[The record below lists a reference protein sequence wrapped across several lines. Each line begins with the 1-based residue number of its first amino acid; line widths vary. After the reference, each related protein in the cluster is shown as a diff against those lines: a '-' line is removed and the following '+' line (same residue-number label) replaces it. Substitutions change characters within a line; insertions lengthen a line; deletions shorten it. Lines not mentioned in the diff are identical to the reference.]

1 MLVWGPAGC
10 PGRSGLRALGL
21 AAALVAALSAGA
33 AAQEASPLE
42 VSGMTFVGT
51 RGDGSEMVL
60 RAERATFSPRTHL
73 ARLEQVRATAR
84 DPKRNRAFDIECE
97 RAELNLET
105 NDFSA
110 EGDVQG
116 RTQAGERYAAP
127 WVRYDRKRDLLYTD
141 AQVKMQNEAGS
152 FSGDGFR
159 YHVKERR
166 FRLLGNVQ
174 VEQAP

>member
-1 MLVWGPAGC
+1 
-10 PGRSGLRALGL
+10 
-21 AAALVAALSAGA
+21 
-33 AAQEASPLE
+33 
-42 VSGMTFVGT
+42 MTFVGT
-51 RGDGSEMVL
+51 RGDGSEML
-60 RAERATFSPRTHL
+60 LHAERATFSPRSHL
-73 ARLEQVRATAR
+73 ALLEQVRAIAK
-84 DPKRNRAFDIECE
+84 DPKHDRSFEIRCQ

-110 EGDVQG
+110 EGEVQG

-127 WVRYDRKRDLLYTD
+127 WVRYDRKQDLLYTD
-141 AQVKMQNEAGS
+141 AKVKMDNEAGH

-159 YHVKERR
+159 YHVKQHR

>member
-1 MLVWGPAGC
+1 MPVGC
-10 PGRSGLRALGL
+10 PSLSYVGWLRAACTGSIG
-21 AAALVAALSAGA
+21 AIALIAGVAR
-33 AAQEASPLE
+33 AQEATPLE

-60 RAERATFSPRTHL
+60 RAERATFSPRSHL
-73 ARLEQVRATAR
+73 ALLEQVQATAR
-84 DPKRNRAFDIECE
+84 DPERGRAFDIECE

-116 RTQAGERYAAP
+116 RTHAGERYSTP
-127 WVRYDRKRDLLYTD
+127 WVRYDRKQDLLYTD
-141 AQVKMQNEAGS
+141 AQVKMENEGGRY
-152 FSGDGFR
+152 SGDGFR
-159 YHVKERR
+159 YHVKEHR
-166 FRLLGNVQ
+166 FRLLGNVR

>member
-1 MLVWGPAGC
+1 MRQRCRNLLEARIVRA
-10 PGRSGLRALGL
+10 ALGTV
-21 AAALVAALSAGA
+21 AAALLAGA
-33 AAQEASPLE
+33 ATAQEASPLE
-42 VSGMTFVGT
+42 VAGMTFVGT

-73 ARLEQVRATAR
+73 ALLEQVQATAR
-84 DPKRNRAFDIECE
+84 DPKHDRAFEIHCQ

-110 EGDVQG
+110 EGEVQG
-116 RTQAGERYAAP
+116 RTQAGEHYSAP

-141 AQVKMQNEAGS
+141 SKVNMENEAGR
-152 FSGDGFR
+152 FTGDGFR
-159 YHVKERR
+159 YHVKEHR

>member
-1 MLVWGPAGC
+1 
-10 PGRSGLRALGL
+10 
-21 AAALVAALSAGA
+21 
-33 AAQEASPLE
+33 
-42 VSGMTFVGT
+42 MTFVGT

-73 ARLEQVRATAR
+73 ARLERVRGTAR
-84 DPKRNRAFDIECE
+84 DPKRQRAFEIECE

-110 EGDVQG
+110 EGDVRG

-127 WVRYDRKRDLLYTD
+127 WVRYDRAQDLLYTD
-141 AQVKMQNEAGS
+141 AKVKMENEAGR

-159 YHVKERR
+159 YHVKQHR

>member
-1 MLVWGPAGC
+1 MPCGSLRDRRPFRPLVV
-10 PGRSGLRALGL
+10 SIVH
-21 AAALVAALSAGA
+21 AALAIASGSAW
-33 AAQEASPLE
+33 AQEASPLE

-51 RGDGSEMVL
+51 RIDGSELVL
-60 RAERATFSPRTHL
+60 HAARATFSPREHL
-73 ARLEQVRATAR
+73 ALLDRVEATAR
-84 DPKRNRAFDIECE
+84 DPKRDRAFEIQCDK
-97 RAELNLET
+97 AELNLET
-105 NDFSA
+105 NDFKA
-110 EGDVQG
+110 EGEVRG

-127 WVRYDRKRDLLYTD
+127 WVQYDRKRDLLFTD
-141 AQVKMQNEAGS
+141 AKVQMENEAGR